1 MMNTIER
8 DAYYIAEEEA
18 ARFLAQALNLELGR
32 TLYIGHPYAAPLCAT
47 FQFDDCPR
55 ELGVQFASARAFNV
69 IALNASLRITAPRRG
84 QVAQALST
92 LLAAYPFIN
101 EQAEALDT
109 LRIRDD
115 GFPAI
120 QPVVAA
126 DGDEAWQADIGFIV
140 AFKIRN

>member
-1 MMNTIER
+1 MTTTER
-8 DAYYIAEEEA
+8 DAYTIAEEEA
-18 ARFLAQALNLELGR
+18 ARALAQALNIELGR

-55 ELGVQFASARAFNV
+55 ELGAQFASARAFNV

-92 LLAAYPFIN
+92 LLAAYPFLT
-101 EQAEALDT
+101 EPTEALED

-126 DGDEAWQADIGFIV
+126 DGDEVWQADIGFL
-140 AFKIRN
+140 ASFKIR